1 MKHTRAQGHTHRP
14 GRRLTALA
22 VTAVLAATGGTLA
35 AGPATAATGTQA
47 TAAALPVSAG
57 DATGQETAVR
67 FPLNAE
73 IVSAGTTGFLSRT
86 NATTP
91 EYRWTRYADGTST
104 VLSAASVTGGASDI
118 VVTGDAADIGDSRF
132 LKFHDMATPS
142 AEPVEVDLA
151 TFGEDSWY
159 SGVVGSTLIVMV
171 QTESEV
177 EDFLPRPH
185 LVTVRGGTLTDR
197 AVPGMPSGMCDLNA
211 TAHTAQTVLFD
222 CGLGYNEVRGK
233 VVVDLATATIVSEHL
248 QGGDPWRMTESA
260 VSDTHVAWQEANVAA
275 RAIVVA
281 RRGTAERKQLKAEGF
296 YGDDF
301 RLLGDW
307 VTLGQPRSLE
317 YSEGPYG
324 GVNPKPPRPFVAESA
339 ETGETVQLLT
349 HASSSAPAPD
359 GSLMVRGGTTA
370 AGEGLY
376 RVALGANGK
385 PVATMVAPTGQA
397 TAVTLLGSKVPAVIT
412 GAQLAKGV
420 DMSWDLSRGDAYVW
434 ATLVHVR
441 TGQRLEWPLVSE
453 GGTPARRTVG
463 MHWNGKELTSFE
475 STRPAPGG
483 EYTWEITARPD
494 DGIGP
499 ELKTTGRFTVT
510 RPVAPHD
517 YDDNGTPDVFS
528 RDAGGQLA
536 RFGMQPSAAGD
547 NLVHEGGWQVGP
559 GWQVYDRLE
568 SVGNIAGTSVS
579 DAIARDRSGVLW
591 LYEGTGDGTK
601 PLRARKRIGGG
612 WGIYDRLAGGG
623 DLTNDGRADLVA
635 TDKSGV
641 LWLYSGTGN
650 ANAPYSAR
658 KRIGGGWGI
667 YNDLTAAGNLAGA
680 AAGDLVARDKAGV
693 LWLYLGK
700 GNGTFAPRTR
710 IGSGWNTYTD
720 LIGIG
725 DGNGDGRPDLLALKR
740 GASPNPGSYFYAGTG
755 DWRAPFKGGKGNG
768 VLPAD
773 SFYETGF

>member
-1 MKHTRAQGHTHRP
+1 
-14 GRRLTALA
+14 
-22 VTAVLAATGGTLA
+22 
-35 AGPATAATGTQA
+35 
-47 TAAALPVSAG
+47 
-57 DATGQETAVR
+57 
-67 FPLNAE
+67 
-73 IVSAGTTGFLSRT
+73 
-86 NATTP
+86 
-91 EYRWTRYADGTST
+91 
-104 VLSAASVTGGASDI
+104 
-118 VVTGDAADIGDSRF
+118 
-132 LKFHDMATPS
+132 
-142 AEPVEVDLA
+142 
-151 TFGEDSWY
+151 
-159 SGVVGSTLIVMV
+159 
-171 QTESEV
+171 
-177 EDFLPRPH
+177 
-185 LVTVRGGTLTDR
+185 
-197 AVPGMPSGMCDLNA
+197 
-211 TAHTAQTVLFD
+211 
-222 CGLGYNEVRGK
+222 
-233 VVVDLATATIVSEHL
+233 
-248 QGGDPWRMTESA
+248 
-260 VSDTHVAWQEANVAA
+260 
-275 RAIVVA
+275 
-281 RRGTAERKQLKAEGF
+281 
-296 YGDDF
+296 
-301 RLLGDW
+301 
-307 VTLGQPRSLE
+307 
-317 YSEGPYG
+317 
-324 GVNPKPPRPFVAESA
+324 
-339 ETGETVQLLT
+339 
-349 HASSSAPAPD
+349 
-359 GSLMVRGGTTA
+359 
-370 AGEGLY
+370 
-376 RVALGANGK
+376 
-385 PVATMVAPTGQA
+385 
-397 TAVTLLGSKVPAVIT
+397 
-412 GAQLAKGV
+412 
-420 DMSWDLSRGDAYVW
+420 
-434 ATLVHVR
+434 
-441 TGQRLEWPLVSE
+441 
-453 GGTPARRTVG
+453 
-463 MHWNGKELTSFE
+463 
-475 STRPAPGG
+475 
-483 EYTWEITARPD
+483 
-494 DGIGP
+494 
-499 ELKTTGRFTVT
+499 
-510 RPVAPHD
+510 VAPHD

-536 RFGMQPSAAGD
+536 RFGMQPSAGGD

-725 DGNGDGRPDLLALKR
+725 DGNGDGRADLLALKR